1 MVATLKKPKAKKALP
16 DLTQTSSIMQGH
28 NGPSTDVVLVFAGRK
43 IELQAEKKA
52 LGMKIKKLNQQIT
65 NAGITNKLMDR
76 GLLIAETGVDAVVAE
91 YRELIFICKALGA
104 PIGTQLSLISN
115 PEVSGIVSHEDLLNK
130 AFAAGRILGLLG
142 KNVDDQAYNPNTD
155 LGQEHMK
162 GWNDGQKVL
171 MDQMVRNSEEAA
183 AQAKSDAEAKAE
195 KELER
200 AAKADAAKEPRGRKG
215 KAVAAA
221 QEAMAKLDDENGEE
235 TTAVH

>member
-16 DLTQTSSIMQGH
+16 DLSRASSIMQ
-28 NGPSTDVVLVFAGRK
+28 STANHPDTDTILVFAGRL
-43 IELQAEKKA
+43 IEARAEIKVKRLAEKK
-52 LGMKIKKLNQQIT
+52 IKQQAV
-65 NAGITNKLMDR
+65 NAGITLESLDEAMELGELGIDVVLER
-76 GLLIAETGVDAVVAE
+76 FQRLIHYA
-91 YRELIFICKALGA
+91 KALGN
-104 PIGTQLSLISN
+104 PIGEQLTLFAN
-115 PEVSGIVSHEDLLNK
+115 PADKAVSHEDLLKK
-130 AFAAGRILGLLG
+130 AFDAGRILGLLG

-183 AQAKSDAEAKAE
+183 AQAKRDAEAKAE

-200 AAKADAAKEPRGRKG
+200 AAKAEAAKQPKGRKG

-221 QEAMAKLDDENGEE
+221 QEAMAKLDDDSGEE